1 MNETI
6 ALWKVAVEILVIKDE
21 NARHGKAIVM
31 TTFVRDFPVFSGN
44 ILALVK
50 KKPIKIIMTLL
61 QTAVHNPLD
70 ERADITLSPI
80 DELKKY
86 ILVFLQ

>member
-1 MNETI
+1 M
-6 ALWKVAVEILVIKDE
+6 AEI
-21 NARHGKAIVM
+21 
-31 TTFVRDFPVFSGN
+31 
-44 ILALVK
+44 K
-50 KKPIKIIMTLL
+50 KKPIKIMMTLL

-86 ILVFLQ
+86 ILVLLP